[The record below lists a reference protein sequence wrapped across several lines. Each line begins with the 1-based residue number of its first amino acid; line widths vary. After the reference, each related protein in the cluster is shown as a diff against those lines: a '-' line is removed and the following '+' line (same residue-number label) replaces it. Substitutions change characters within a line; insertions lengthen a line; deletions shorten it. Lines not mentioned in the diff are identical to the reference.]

1 MPKQL
6 INTVGL
12 LIVLGIIAAATFFVA
27 LPIYLQSVGTNAQT
41 NAVAAQNAGTQ
52 TQIDDLAAKDVSSVQ
67 DDAHKLRAQI
77 PAQAQLDS
85 VSALIASAAAR
96 SGVTVVSI
104 TPGSPIDARAVDA
117 ADGVVGGDT
126 TGTTSAEGTTTA
138 DPGASVDAGAATGR
152 LRIPIEFQVSTS
164 DLDAAL
170 DFIDTLR
177 EGPRLLGNIAVTYSG
192 RGGIVYV
199 NLTADAF
206 MATSS

>member
-6 INTVGL
+6 INTIGL

-27 LPIYLQSVGTNAQT
+27 LPIYLQSVGTHADAGSVASQNANTQI
-41 NAVAAQNAGTQ
+41 VIDGLAAQ
-52 TQIDDLAAKDVSSVQ
+52 DVRSVQ
-67 DDAHKLRAQI
+67 RDADELRAQI

-85 VSALIASAAAR
+85 VSALIASAATK

-104 TPGSPIDARAVDA
+104 TPGSPIDAAAADA
-117 ADGVVGGDT
+117 ADGVVGADT
-126 TGTTSAEGTTTA
+126 TGTTTEEPAAPT
-138 DPGASVDAGAATGR
+138 DNGAAGGSM
-152 LRIPIEFQVSTS
+152 RIPFEFQVSTT
-164 DLDAAL
+164 DLAAAL

-177 EGPRLLGNIAVTYSG
+177 EGPRLVGNIAASYSG
-192 RGGIVYV
+192 RGGIVYL